1 MALVGEADDAPA
13 VVAAL
18 IDAARWL
25 LAAAI
30 DYV

>member
-1 MALVGEADDAPA
+1 MALVGEANDAPA

-25 LAAAI
+25 PAAAMV
-30 DYV
+30 YV